1 MKKYIL
7 FLFLGL
13 CSNIL
18 FAQDTILLT
27 TGKKIVDIEVMEITD
42 DYVLYQKW
50 KKDKIKERIIE
61 RSEVY
66 SIHNKDGSN
75 MVLYKKDS
83 LEGFMPNADQMESY
97 VKGEVQSRRFYK
109 NKSVTYGGVV
119 VGVGTSLL
127 GFKVGHFYTIVAPA
141 AYSAIVAAWEPNLDR
156 FEDITATQQKNN
168 YFMEGYRDYARMKKV
183 KNAALSSHISFLATL
198 GVMTLF

>member
-1 MKKYIL
+1 MKKYLL
-7 FLFLGL
+7 FLFFAFI
-13 CSNIL
+13 STML

-27 TGKKIVDIEVMEITD
+27 TGKKIIDIEVLEITD
-42 DYVLYQKW
+42 EYVLYQKW
-50 KKDKIKERIIE
+50 KKDKIKQRIIE

-83 LEGFMPNADQMESY
+83 LDGFMPDAIEMQSY
-97 VKGEVQSRRFYK
+97 VKGEIQSRTFYK
-109 NKSVTYGGVV
+109 NKSVTYGGIV

-127 GFKVGHFYTIVAPA
+127 GFKVGHFYTIIAPA
-141 AYSAIVAAWEPNLDR
+141 AYSALVAAWEPNLDR
-156 FEDITATQQKNN
+156 FDDITADQKQNN

>member
-1 MKKYIL
+1 M
-7 FLFLGL
+7 FLGL

-127 GFKVGHFYTIVAPA
+127 GFKVGHFYTIIAPA